1 MKVNTELIKKTL
13 NDYKKDILDIC
24 TSDNITIDTLSTKIE
39 NIKDNVNTFS
49 TLSLFID
56 DTTFVKETTALSL
69 ISERLIDNQFD
80 FFENKDFKSSLIDSL
95 CNMGIDLNTDP
106 TPSNDNLEETIVDN
120 DINKE
125 IENTIDNDKNK
136 IKDKKKLSKEYNDL
150 TPKEKV
156 DLLVEDAN
164 NTISSYFH
172 SAEDMKKYLDYMSK
186 FYKYSPRNIAL
197 IENQF
202 KGAKAV
208 GSFKFWKDNGFT
220 VKKGEKG
227 IKILVPA
234 KVKYIILDDENIKQ
248 LKYATK
254 EEKEK
259 VKKGILQTIEKQYYK
274 TGYVFE
280 ISQTNATEKDLP
292 KLFPNKW
299 LDGEVKDYDKMY
311 KAMEKIA
318 ATIGVKIIEP
328 IEEMG
333 VAKGYSLT
341 ETKEVALN
349 PRNSQLQNVKT
360 LLHELAH
367 AKLHNIETRN
377 NYSKQEREYQA
388 EMIAYTTCSYFDID
402 TSDYSFDY
410 IYNWTRNMDFDESIK
425 IIEEVKETSIEYI
438 QIIEDYLNDEPYMDM
453 SSNDDEK
460 EKHKGKN
467 ENIDNTF
474 DTDFEKVDI
483 TLLDSYFNDFGA
495 NLKTKKRIVDDY
507 FNSKNINEKSRVDLL
522 NNREFLSL
530 LDEKEYLQNS
540 IMCINDN
547 LKSFGVG
554 SSYDEINEYINMS
567 KEDKSIIDNSMN
579 RDKNLLKDKL
589 KISKVLENIVDD
601 NLNKIIDNKL
611 DVHTSK
617 SYSLKTYDNSNVTI
631 NNFKN
636 GKYEVVLNNDPS
648 NTHYFTESQLIKLC
662 LSKDKNNENLLDK
675 DISEKISSDDV
686 FVCFTSSESNTI
698 EKGDIYDFDTANE
711 LLHILNEK
719 YLYLNT
725 PMKTTFELHLDENC
739 SKPIYL
745 GNIELGNPNEY
756 DLKSNLDRTNNK
768 DNIYV
773 KFLWSENINIQEN
786 SIFEF
791 DKANKLLEELTETH
805 ISENK
810 PGYNKTKFELH
821 FNKECTDKFY
831 TGRFDIG
838 DGEYNNLK
846 EYIYDSQYLLNKNIL
861 FETIEI
867 KDAPNDKSMDKDI
880 DMDF

>member
-1 MKVNTELIKKTL
+1 MKINTELIKKTL

-39 NIKDNVNTFS
+39 SIKDNVNTFS

-56 DTTFVKETTALSL
+56 DPTFVKETTALSL
-69 ISERLIDNQFD
+69 ISERLIENQFD
-80 FFENKDFKSSLIDSL
+80 FFENKDFKSSLSDSL

-106 TPSNDNLEETIVDN
+106 TPSNDNLNNYIVDN

-125 IENTIDNDKNK
+125 IQNTVDNNSNPVESEINLNNKNEV
-136 IKDKKKLSKEYNDL
+136 KDKKELSKSLNDL

-156 DLLVEDAN
+156 DLLVETAN
-164 NTISSYFH
+164 DTISSYFQ
-172 SAEDMKKYLDYMSK
+172 SPEDMKKYLDFMSK

-202 KGAKAV
+202 MVAKAV

-220 VKKGEKG
+220 VNKGEKG
-227 IKILVPA
+227 IKILVPT

-318 ATIGVKIIEP
+318 DTIGVKIIEP

-333 VAKGYSLT
+333 VAKGYSLP

-410 IYNWTRNMDFDESIK
+410 IYNWTKNMDFDESIK
-425 IIEEVKETSIEYI
+425 IIEEVKKTSTEYI
-438 QIIEDYLNDEPYMDM
+438 QIIEDYLNDEPSMDM

-460 EKHKGKN
+460 EKEKN
-467 ENIDNTF
+467 ITENID
-474 DTDFEKVDI
+474 
-483 TLLDSYFNDFGA
+483 
-495 NLKTKKRIVDDY
+495 
-507 FNSKNINEKSRVDLL
+507 INEVENHKSKDNLLL
-522 NNREFLSL
+522 N
-530 LDEKEYLQNS
+530 
-540 IMCINDN
+540 
-547 LKSFGVG
+547 
-554 SSYDEINEYINMS
+554 
-567 KEDKSIIDNSMN
+567 IDNIYV
-579 RDKNLLKDKL
+579 K
-589 KISKVLENIVDD
+589 
-601 NLNKIIDNKL
+601 
-611 DVHTSK
+611 
-617 SYSLKTYDNSNVTI
+617 
-631 NNFKN
+631 
-636 GKYEVVLNNDPS
+636 
-648 NTHYFTESQLIKLC
+648 
-662 LSKDKNNENLLDK
+662 
-675 DISEKISSDDV
+675 
-686 FVCFTSSESNTI
+686 FTSSKSNTI
-698 EKGDIYDFDTANE
+698 EKDDIYDFDTANE
-711 LLHILNEK
+711 LVRVLNEK
-719 YLYLNT
+719 YSYLKT
-725 PMKTTFELHLDENC
+725 PMQTNFELHIDENC
-739 SKPIYL
+739 SNPFYS
-745 GNIELGNPNEY
+745 GSIELGNENEY
-756 DLKSNLDRTNNK
+756 DLKSNLDRITNK
-768 DNIYV
+768 DTIYV

-791 DKANKLLEELTETH
+791 NKANELLEILTKLHLAEK
-805 ISENK
+805 I
-810 PGYNKTKFELH
+810 PGYDKTKFELH

-846 EYIYDSQYLLNKNIL
+846 EYLYDNSCNSTKEIL
-861 FETIEI
+861 SERLGI
-867 KDAPNDKSMDKDI
+867 KDKKKNQSINKDI
-880 DMDF
+880 DMDFEL

>member
-24 TSDNITIDTLSTKIE
+24 TSDNISIDTLSTKIE
-39 NIKDNVNTFS
+39 SIKDNVNTFS

-56 DTTFVKETTALSL
+56 DPTFVKETTALSL

-106 TPSNDNLEETIVDN
+106 TPSNDNLNNYIVDN

-125 IENTIDNDKNK
+125 SENTIDNNK
-136 IKDKKKLSKEYNDL
+136 SEIKDKKELSKSFNDL

-156 DLLVEDAN
+156 DLLVETAN
-164 NTISSYFH
+164 DTISSYFQ
-172 SAEDMKKYLDYMSK
+172 SPEDMKKYLDFMSK
-186 FYKYSPRNIAL
+186 FYKYSPRNVAL
-197 IENQF
+197 IEKQF
-202 KGAKAV
+202 MGAKAV

-318 ATIGVKIIEP
+318 DTIGVKIIEP

-333 VAKGYSLT
+333 VAKGYSLP

-388 EMIAYTTCSYFDID
+388 EMVAYTTCSYFDID

-425 IIEEVKETSIEYI
+425 IIEEVKKTSTEYI
-438 QIIEDYLNDEPYMDM
+438 QIIEDYLNNDSSMDM
-453 SSNDDEK
+453 SYNDDEK
-460 EKHKGKN
+460 EKEKN
-467 ENIDNTF
+467 ITENIDTN
-474 DTDFEKVDI
+474 EVE
-483 TLLDSYFNDFGA
+483 NDKSKD
-495 NLKTKKRIVDDY
+495 NL
-507 FNSKNINEKSRVDLL
+507 LL
-522 NNREFLSL
+522 N
-530 LDEKEYLQNS
+530 
-540 IMCINDN
+540 
-547 LKSFGVG
+547 
-554 SSYDEINEYINMS
+554 
-567 KEDKSIIDNSMN
+567 IDNIYV
-579 RDKNLLKDKL
+579 K
-589 KISKVLENIVDD
+589 
-601 NLNKIIDNKL
+601 
-611 DVHTSK
+611 
-617 SYSLKTYDNSNVTI
+617 
-631 NNFKN
+631 
-636 GKYEVVLNNDPS
+636 
-648 NTHYFTESQLIKLC
+648 
-662 LSKDKNNENLLDK
+662 
-675 DISEKISSDDV
+675 
-686 FVCFTSSESNTI
+686 FTSSKSNTI
-698 EKGDIYDFDTANE
+698 EKDDIYDFDTANE
-711 LLHILNEK
+711 LVRVLNEK
-719 YLYLNT
+719 YSYLKT
-725 PMKTTFELHLDENC
+725 PMQTNFELHLDENC
-739 SKPIYL
+739 SNPFYS
-745 GNIELGNPNEY
+745 GSIELGNENEY
-756 DLKSNLDRTNNK
+756 DLKSNLDRTTNK
-768 DNIYV
+768 D
-773 KFLWSENINIQEN
+773 
-786 SIFEF
+786 
-791 DKANKLLEELTETH
+791 
-805 ISENK
+805 
-810 PGYNKTKFELH
+810 
-821 FNKECTDKFY
+821 FY

-838 DGEYNNLK
+838 DEEYNNLK
-846 EYIYDSQYLLNKNIL
+846 EYLYDNSCNSTKEIL
-861 FETIEI
+861 SERLGI
-867 KDAPNDKSMDKDI
+867 KDKKKNQSINKDI
-880 DMDF
+880 DMDFEL